1 MAVSLPGQTGNGS
14 NTPKTHTRDTGDV
27 SRSKRIYSHAFPYC
41 TMLRITPINLLAVL
55 LCIACLGCNQTE
67 ISSLQTQISDL
78 QDELSECQQAQ
89 KDSEARILELTE
101 WRMAAHKTI
110 RYPKTDWTINGWRFK
125 VGQCPSGYCFE
136 RHIGV
141 PLHWEVFMAVDVKE
155 YDGYMEITG
164 ANDGVYRLTYD

>member
-1 MAVSLPGQTGNGS
+1 M
-14 NTPKTHTRDTGDV
+14 DTGDV
-27 SRSKRIYSHAFPYC
+27 SRIIGISSDSFPYC
-41 TMLRITPINLLAVL
+41 TMLRVIPINLLGVS

-67 ISSLQTQISDL
+67 ISSLQTQIIEL

-101 WRMAAHKTI
+101 WRMAAHEKI
-110 RYPKTDWTINGWRFK
+110 RSAKGGRTSVPTGWRFK

-136 RHIGV
+136 WYRGR
-141 PLHWEVFMAVDVKE
+141 HWEVFLPVDVKE

-164 ANDGVYRLTYD
+164 SNDEVFRLTYD